1 MPLYDTGIAARLP
14 RIKKFNTAPSG
25 TSIETMDSVVIP
37 AGTLRNDGDV
47 YSIEWRTKRAN
58 ANSCTITVDCPPGT
72 SLLADA
78 RAIDNDTIVWLE
90 VERVTST
97 TVRKRLRYH
106 YGGST
111 WYAPKPAGAGI
122 TDATAAI
129 TANIQFTN
137 ATAAGDMTLV
147 SRTEAYIPAVA

>member
-1 MPLYDTGIAARLP
+1 MPRYSSLVGRLP
-14 RIKKFNTAPSG
+14 RITKFNTTPAG

-47 YSIEWRTKRAN
+47 YAIEWRTKRAN

-78 RAIDNDTIVWLE
+78 RAIDNDAIVWLE
-90 VERVTST
+90 VERVNAT
-97 TVRKRLRYH
+97 TVRKRLRYL
-106 YGGST
+106 YGGAT
-111 WYAPKPAGAGI
+111 WYSPKPAGTGI

-129 TANIQFTN
+129 TANIKFTN
-137 ATAAGDMTLV
+137 ATAATDMVLV
-147 SRTEAYIPAVA
+147 SRTETYTPAVA